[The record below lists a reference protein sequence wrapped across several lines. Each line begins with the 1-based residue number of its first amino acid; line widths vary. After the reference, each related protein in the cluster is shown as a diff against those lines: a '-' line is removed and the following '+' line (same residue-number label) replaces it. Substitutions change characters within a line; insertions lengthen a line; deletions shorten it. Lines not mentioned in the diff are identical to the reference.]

1 MLKWKVG
8 LILFIGVIAVS
19 SAAVFIRLAIAAAE
33 VRGVGFSL
41 FLAASRLIVSA
52 LILIPVTRKLNRD
65 RVTPKAYYCAVA
77 AGLSL
82 ALHFA
87 TWITSLS
94 FTSIAASTTLVT
106 TNPVWVALISWWWLK
121 EKPSKLTLLGVIV
134 ALAGGI
140 TIAVGDRN
148 SENAI
153 NVANTFLGN
162 GLALVGAFMASCYF
176 LLGTQAQ
183 KFGLN
188 IGSYIAIAYTTA
200 AIILLPLPLLFNASY
215 FGYPLPVYLYTFL
228 MAIVSQ
234 TIGHTSFNWALRFIS
249 PTLVSLAILF
259 EPIGASLLGLFIWQ
273 EIPSRSVFLG
283 GVILLV
289 GIAIAI
295 IGTRKN

>member
-1 MLKWKVG
+1 MLKWKVW
-8 LILFIGVIAVS
+8 LVLFIGVIAVS
-19 SAAVFIRLAIAAAE
+19 SAAVFIRLAIVAAE

-52 LILIPVTRKLNRD
+52 LILSPLWRQLNRD
-65 RVTPKAYYCAVA
+65 RVTTKAYYYAVA
-77 AGLSL
+77 AGFSL

-106 TNPVWVALISWWWLK
+106 TNPVWVALLSWWWLK
-121 EKPSKLTLLGVIV
+121 EKPSKLTLLGILI
-134 ALAGGI
+134 ALTGGI
-140 TIAVGDRN
+140 IIAVGDRN

-153 NVANTFLGN
+153 NIANTFLGN
-162 GLALVGAFMASCYF
+162 GLALVGALMASCYF

-183 KFGLN
+183 KFGLS

-200 AIILLPLPLLFNASY
+200 AIVLLPLPLLFNTSY
-215 FGYPLPVYLYTFL
+215 FGYSPSVYLYTFL

-234 TIGHTSFNWALRFIS
+234 TIGHSSFNWALRSIS

-283 GVILLV
+283 GVILLL
-289 GIAIAI
+289 GTAIAI

>member
-1 MLKWKVG
+1 
-8 LILFIGVIAVS
+8 IAVS

-65 RVTPKAYYCAVA
+65 RVTTQAYYYAVA

-106 TNPVWVALISWWWLK
+106 TNPIWVALLSWWWLK
-121 EKPSKLTLLGVIV
+121 EKPSKLTLLGMSI
-134 ALAGGI
+134 ALIGGI
-140 TIAVGDRN
+140 IIAVGDRN

-153 NVANTFLGN
+153 NIANTFLGN
-162 GLALVGAFMASCYF
+162 ALALVGAFMASCYF

-183 KFGLN
+183 KFGLS
-188 IGSYIAIAYTTA
+188 IGNYIAIAYTTA
-200 AIILLPLPLLFNASY
+200 AIVLLPLPLLFKANY
-215 FGYPLPVYLYTFL
+215 FGYPLPVYFYTFL

-234 TIGHTSFNWALRFIS
+234 TIGHTSFNWALRHVS
-249 PTLVSLAILF
+249 PTLVSLAVLF
-259 EPIGASLLGLFIWQ
+259 EPIGASLLSLFIWQ

-283 GVILLV
+283 ATILLI

>member
-8 LILFIGVIAVS
+8 LVLFIGVIAVS

-65 RVTPKAYYCAVA
+65 RVTTQAYYYAVA

-106 TNPVWVALISWWWLK
+106 TNPIWVALLSWWWLK
-121 EKPSKLTLLGVIV
+121 EKPSKLTLLGMSI
-134 ALAGGI
+134 ALIGGI
-140 TIAVGDRN
+140 IIAVGDRN

-153 NVANTFLGN
+153 NIANTFLGN
-162 GLALVGAFMASCYF
+162 ALALVGAFMASCYF

-183 KFGLN
+183 KFGLS
-188 IGSYIAIAYTTA
+188 IGNYIAIAYTTA
-200 AIILLPLPLLFNASY
+200 AIVLLPLPLLFKANY
-215 FGYPLPVYLYTFL
+215 FGYPLPVYFYTFL

-234 TIGHTSFNWALRFIS
+234 TIGHTSFNWAL
-249 PTLVSLAILF
+249 
-259 EPIGASLLGLFIWQ
+259 
-273 EIPSRSVFLG
+273 
-283 GVILLV
+283 
-289 GIAIAI
+289 
-295 IGTRKN
+295 

>member
-8 LILFIGVIAVS
+8 LVLSIGVIAVS

-65 RVTPKAYYCAVA
+65 RVTTKAYYYAVA

-106 TNPVWVALISWWWLK
+106 TNPIWVALLSWWWLK
-121 EKPSKLTLLGVIV
+121 EKPSKLTLLGMSI
-134 ALAGGI
+134 ALIGGI
-140 TIAVGDRN
+140 IIAIGDRN
-148 SENAI
+148 SDAI
-153 NVANTFLGN
+153 NIANTFLGN
-162 GLALVGAFMASCYF
+162 ALALVGAFMASCYF

-183 KFGLN
+183 KFGLS
-188 IGSYIAIAYTTA
+188 IGNYIAIAYTTA
-200 AIILLPLPLLFNASY
+200 AIVLLPLPLLFKANY
-215 FGYPLPVYLYTFL
+215 FGYPLPVYFYTFL

-234 TIGHTSFNWALRFIS
+234 TIGHTSFNWALRSIS
-249 PTLVSLAILF
+249 PTLVSLAVLF

-273 EIPSRSVFLG
+273 EIPSRSIFLG
-283 GVILLV
+283 GVILLI